1 MSGIIALVHSLIP
14 GSVTK
19 LMLETPQA
27 HTISIDSTT
36 RTASITMAGKTFPIV
51 ACGGGGR
58 WARCAQ
64 LMPTRIGRWAAWS
77 AAVWFIREHRA
88 SLCRTLCVGLG
99 VGTMVEQCSQRA

>member
-64 LMPTRIGRWAAWS
+64 LNAHTDRAMGGVECCCLVHSRAPY
-77 AAVWFIREHRA
+77 FI
-88 SLCRTLCVGLG
+88 V
-99 VGTMVEQCSQRA
+99 